1 MKRQQRSYNFSC
13 VELGIAAAVFCIGG
27 ALLFPALSSAQSAA
41 KQASCLDNLKTC
53 IMATTAYANDHNGTA
68 ILKYG
73 DSSTGKLL
81 MTMAQGVG
89 VANTRVKMLK
99 RLNISDIVCPDTT
112 VVPKRVTWH
121 FSEFYAVPY
130 GLFNNNYSLTP
141 YEKPEGFYMLRKWPH
156 ADVAVNFKKLQ
167 YPDSAVIYAEA
178 WNSKIKKA
186 HSTYGLAKNETTKLD
201 FRHNGKNNMAF
212 ADGHAEGKELQF
224 ITEQREASGISGKW
238 HVFDSKRETVGL

>member
-1 MKRQQRSYNFSC
+1 MKKYCFRLS
-13 VELGIAAAVFCIGG
+13 ELCLIIGMAAVML
-27 ALLFPALSSAQSAA
+27 ALVVPAATSAQSAG
-41 KQASCLDNLKTC
+41 KEVSCLDNLRSC
-53 IMATTAYANDHNGTA
+53 IRATLAYAGDHDGRA

-81 MTMAQGVG
+81 MTMAYGVSVG
-89 VANTRVKMLK
+89 NVGKKSVK
-99 RLNISDIVCPDTT
+99 RLSINEIICPETT
-112 VVPKRVTWH
+112 VLPKRITWH

-141 YEKPEGFYMLRKWPH
+141 YEKPEGFHMLRKWPN

-178 WNSKIKKA
+178 WNAKGKKA
-186 HSTYGLAKNETTKLD
+186 HSTYGLAKNENTKLD

-212 ADGHAEGKELQF
+212 ADGHADGKELAF

-238 HVFDSKRETVGL
+238 FVYDSKRETVGR